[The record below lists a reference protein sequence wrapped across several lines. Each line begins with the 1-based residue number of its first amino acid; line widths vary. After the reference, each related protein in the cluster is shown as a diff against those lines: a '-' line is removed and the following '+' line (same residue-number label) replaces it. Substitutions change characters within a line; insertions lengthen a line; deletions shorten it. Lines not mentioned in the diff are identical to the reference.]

1 MIAALLIKYLF
12 FLFAGIWF
20 FLVLPFQKDAKGEF
34 KKTFK
39 IFIGIIAITLFIVH
53 DLMTGWPIFSSIS
66 SILSSILY
74 LITAI
79 FFGFLAAAYFMKG
92 QERYKKEKNL
102 GYKSILKFAVSL
114 IFAYTC
120 WVCLKSVF

>member
-12 FLFAGIWF
+12 WLFVIIWL
-20 FLVLPFQKDAKGEF
+20 LVICFQKDIKGEL
-34 KKTFK
+34 KKTFP
-39 IFIGIIAITLFIVH
+39 IFIGIIAITLLIVH
-53 DLMTGWPIFSSIS
+53 DFLTGWPIFSSIS
-66 SILSSILY
+66 SILSSIFY

-79 FFGFLAAAYFMKG
+79 FLGVIAGALFMEG

-114 IFAYTC
+114 IFAYMC

>member
-1 MIAALLIKYLF
+1 MVSFILLKVLF
-12 FLFAGIWF
+12 WLFIIIWLGVIMF
-20 FLVLPFQKDAKGEF
+20 GPESGEGELT
-34 KKTFK
+34 KTLK

>member
-1 MIAALLIKYLF
+1 MVSFILLKVLF
-12 FLFAGIWF
+12 WLFIIIWLGVIMF
-20 FLVLPFQKDAKGEF
+20 GPESGEGELT
-34 KKTFK
+34 KTLK
-39 IFIGIIAITLFIVH
+39 IFIGIIAITLLIVH

>member
-12 FLFAGIWF
+12 WLFVIIWL
-20 FLVLPFQKDAKGEF
+20 LVMCFQKDIEGEL

-39 IFIGIIAITLFIVH
+39 IFIGIIAITLLIVH

>member
-1 MIAALLIKYLF
+1 MVSFILLKVLF
-12 FLFAGIWF
+12 WLFIIIWLGVIMF
-20 FLVLPFQKDAKGEF
+20 GPESGEGELT
-34 KKTFK
+34 KTLK

-92 QERYKKEKNL
+92 QERYKKEKN
-102 GYKSILKFAVSL
+102 
-114 IFAYTC
+114 
-120 WVCLKSVF
+120 

>member
-1 MIAALLIKYLF
+1 MVSFILLKVLF
-12 FLFAGIWF
+12 WLFIIIWLGVIMF
-20 FLVLPFQKDAKGEF
+20 GPESGEGELT
-34 KKTFK
+34 KTLK

-79 FFGFLAAAYFMKG
+79 FFGFLAGVYFTKG

-114 IFAYTC
+114 IFAYMC
-120 WVCLKSVF
+120 WVCLKSVL